1 MQIGDHQI
9 LMVFTYFSAEQLERF
24 KLQQTTYT
32 VRRTNCSDNQSESCN
47 VFQNPEGT
55 GKELDLDA
63 KYWSFLSLLHL
74 GKIRLT
80 AGLDPDLDPN
90 ITVDS

>member
-9 LMVFTYFSAEQLERF
+9 FMVFICFSEEQLQWF
-24 KLQQTTYT
+24 KFQQTANM
-32 VRRTNCSDNQSESCN
+32 VRGTNCSDNQSESCN
-47 VFQNPEGT
+47 VFQNSEGT
-55 GKELDLDA
+55 GKDVTLDA
-63 KYWSFLSLLHL
+63 KYWSFLSLLLL
-74 GKIRLT
+74 GKIRFT